1 MKSKLLAAATLSLA
15 TLSLAACGE
24 TATDETANE
33 VESMPGVTVEN
44 ARLVLPA
51 VAGNPGAVYFDIKNE
66 SDRGA
71 SIRAV
76 DVAAAKTAAMH
87 EMSEWNFKMEMMPMD
102 QIMVQPGETVS
113 LTPGKYHIMAEE
125 LEEGLASGGSTEVT
139 LTFLGGDKI
148 SFPAEIRAA
157 GEER

>member
-1 MKSKLLAAATLSLA
+1 MKSKLLAAAALGFA

-24 TATDETANE
+24 TATEEPAGE
-33 VESMPGVTVEN
+33 VDAMPGVSVEN
-44 ARLVLPA
+44 ARLILPA

-71 SIRAV
+71 SVQAV
-76 DVAAAKTAAMH
+76 DVAAAKSAAMH
-87 EMSEWNFKMEMMPMD
+87 EMAEWSGKMEMMPMD
-102 QIMVQPGETVS
+102 QIMVQPGTTFALE
-113 LTPGKYHIMAEE
+113 PGKVHIMASD

-148 SFPAEIRAA
+148 SFLAEIRAA
-157 GEER
+157 GEAR